1 MVHRVL
7 TCLLLLLSLLFTIDL
22 VLSHTKN
29 IYTSDEATLRISRSI
44 SQPDESGNSSLTSL
58 SRSKRVAIFNGQGVI
73 KVGLPLQH
81 CGFGTS
87 LTTSTYPN
95 LLQLVP
101 SLAYPVK
108 QTDKTQS
115 FWWFINVQGQ
125 WIPTT
130 IPIFWWSFWNTT
142 AFVSTAREWRKDMQ
156 AKVLHDEARTWVYN
170 AIEVGMEQLDG
181 AYGGVCLLR
190 SICEISQK
198 PFQNSNIFS
207 EIVNAVLVPTMD
219 NVASKYLHAR
229 DAGRGGADCE
239 RTYSDC
245 NPLLWTLVTNMAK
258 NPFK

>member
-7 TCLLLLLSLLFTIDL
+7 TWLLFLLSLLFTIDL
-22 VLSHTKN
+22 VLSFTKN
-29 IYTSDEATLRISRSI
+29 IYTSDDSFLRIIRSI
-44 SQPDESGNSSLTSL
+44 NHPDEGGNSSLTSL
-58 SRSKRVAIFNGQGVI
+58 SRSKRVAIYNGQGVV
-73 KVGLPLQH
+73 K
-81 CGFGTS
+81 F
-87 LTTSTYPN
+87 
-95 LLQLVP
+95 VP

-108 QTDKTQS
+108 QTDKKQS
-115 FWWFINVQGQ
+115 FWWFFNVQGQ

-130 IPIFWWSFWNTT
+130 IPLYWWSFWNTT

-207 EIVNAVLVPTMD
+207 EIVNAVLVPTLD

-229 DAGRGGADCE
+229 NAGRGGADCE

-245 NPLLWTLVTNMAK
+245 NPLLWSLVTNMAK
-258 NPFK
+258 NPFQ